1 MHAFNIR
8 WLNYD
13 IQNKL
18 ILPFLAKNLQIHSAI
33 FATVYILDP
42 PHLVAIA
49 FNFSL
54 YMLLIC
60 KEGITIDIL
69 EMKNYRYG
77 EIFGTISMKKP
88 QSFWITESEFL

>member
-18 ILPFLAKNLQIHSAI
+18 ILPFLAKNLLSWLYLLQ
-33 FATVYILDP
+33 FTFLILR
-42 PHLVAIA
+42 HQVAIA

-60 KEGITIDIL
+60 IEGITIDIL
-69 EMKNYRYG
+69 EMKNYRYD
-77 EIFGTISMKKP
+77 EIFGTISKKKT